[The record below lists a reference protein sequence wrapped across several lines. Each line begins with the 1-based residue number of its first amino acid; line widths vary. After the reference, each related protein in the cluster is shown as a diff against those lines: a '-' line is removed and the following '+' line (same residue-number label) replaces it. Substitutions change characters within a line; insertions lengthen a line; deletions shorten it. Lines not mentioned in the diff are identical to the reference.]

1 MGDAEYYRRN
11 SERIKARE
19 RAKYAANK
27 TAIRVRRL
35 ALLTPNLRA
44 TNNRREKDRYATIR
58 GEMLDAFDRKCA
70 CCAEAEVLFL
80 ELTYIGPAAKSPH
93 RKRHLGSVEAYR
105 HAKRDRWSRSRWPL
119 LCANCNR
126 GRRRNGGVCPHVR

>member
-1 MGDAEYYRRN
+1 MSDADYYRRN
-11 SERIKARE
+11 AERIKARE

-27 TAIRVRRL
+27 TAIRARRRVL
-35 ALLTPNLRA
+35 ATPTLRA
-44 TNNRREKDRYATIR
+44 TNSRREKDRYATIR
-58 GEMLDAFDRKCA
+58 GEMLDAFKRECG
-70 CCAEAEVLFL
+70 CCGEDEVLFL

-105 HAKRDRWSRSRWPL
+105 AAKRDRWSRRRWSL